1 MLTEQPIPEIGF
13 WCQAGMVLM
22 PALDGVEAK
31 QKNSS
36 WQLPK

>member
-1 MLTEQPIPEIGF
+1 MLMEQPIPEIGF

-36 WQLPK
+36 WQLLK